1 MQNAS
6 SLCFLLVRMT
16 NSGGELVSTG
26 QVKLR
31 LRVVVGQRAT

>member
-1 MQNAS
+1 MQNGRKS
-6 SLCFLLVRMT
+6 EF
-16 NSGGELVSTG
+16 GGELVSTG